1 MSDDN
6 LNEPEPLQ
14 DDYVVARTDVP
25 PTSAV
30 RTDIDVHRKDVLT
43 NADRPPLLSWG
54 AIFGGLVTLIAV
66 SWLLYLLGTALGI
79 SVADATDG
87 EAIGLGLT
95 TASVIWILLSS
106 LIAFFIGAMATAR
119 LSGKVDDTVG
129 MLHGMTLWGLA
140 TTLMVVLS
148 YFGISN
154 LLQTGTELVSS
165 TTKVATTAITEAG
178 SGLASTGSMVASAAQ
193 TKLGEN
199 IQARIKRRASSVL
212 SKMDAE
218 GGPEIDKAEVRE
230 SIESLN
236 SDDLS
241 KVATHITAGEMTMAK
256 ETLADA
262 TDLSQREISDLVEGI
277 SAEFEEQLGTDNND
291 TDLAGDI
298 ANAIKRQSSDLIADL
313 DANGGPKVSQ
323 KDVRDAMKEL
333 SPETMKTVAYRLVS
347 GDVQGAKDNLTAN
360 TNLSS
365 RQINDIVDGVNEDVS
380 RTVDKYQREAAE
392 VADAAA
398 DYAAGVL
405 WAAFAASALGLAVSI
420 LGGWLGTETT
430 RQLQVEVR
438 TVGDRNQ
445 SIGHV

>member
-218 GGPEIDKAEVRE
+218 GGPEIDRAEVRE

>member
-218 GGPEIDKAEVRE
+218 GGPEIDRAEVRE

-347 GDVQGAKDNLTAN
+347 GDVQGAKNNLTAN